1 MTADLTVRPAGRAAE
16 PVPDS
21 PRRRRR
27 PPLDRLLTALT
38 WLLALLAVFPFVWM
52 LVQAVQPN
60 EARFHYPPLPDPS
73 TFTGAGF
80 AAALGD
86 GEILTWLRNSAFVA
100 LASTAISLV
109 VGAGAAYAIARYRGR
124 VVAGSSLLI
133 LASQMVPP
141 VVVMIP
147 LFTIMSW
154 AGLFDTIT
162 AVVLGNV
169 AFTLPVV
176 TWMLAGSFRAVPVEL
191 EEAGLVDGCGRLG
204 VLFRIT
210 LPASLPGVAAAAAFS
225 FNWGWQEFLFSRLVI
240 SRGENWVGGMG
251 IASFIGVFDTPWD
264 AVMAAT
270 AIFTVP
276 PVVFFLLAQRGFVDS
291 VGGGVKG

>member
-1 MTADLTVRPAGRAAE
+1 MTTDLATPPTVAAPRPA
-16 PVPDS
+16 PVRT
-21 PRRRRR
+21 RRRR
-27 PPLDRLLTALT
+27 PLDRLLTLATWALG
-38 WLLALLAVFPFVWM
+38 LLSVFPFAWM

-60 EARFHYPPLPDPS
+60 EARFAYPPLPDPS
-73 TFTGAGF
+73 SFTTSGF
-80 AAALGD
+80 ARALGD
-86 GEILTWLRNSAFVA
+86 GEILTWLGNSAFVA
-100 LASTAISLV
+100 LTSTALALV
-109 VGAGAAYAIARYRGR
+109 IGAGAAYAIARYRGR
-124 VVAGSSLLI
+124 VVTGSALLI
-133 LASQMVPP
+133 LASQMLPP
-141 VVVMIP
+141 VVLMVP

-154 AGLFDTIT
+154 GGLFDTLT
-162 AVVLGNV
+162 AVVLANL

-191 EEAGLVDGCGRLG
+191 EEAALVDGCGRLG

-225 FNWGWQEFLFSRLVI
+225 FNWAWQEFLFSRLVI

-270 AIFTVP
+270 TVFTIP
-276 PVVFFLLAQRGFVDS
+276 PVLFFLMAQRGFVDS